1 MSGSSIGPAAYDRF
15 AVVAFGTPTVVE
27 AVERIR
33 RALPPSGRPILPAHV
48 TVKGTFVEPTDLAE
62 IAERVRTCCAEARPF
77 ALTTGA
83 LDVWS
88 DAGGSGVLF
97 HVEESPELT
106 RLHWQLVEQ
115 VKGLATTVYYGEDI
129 GVYTPHL
136 TVVQQIPAADA
147 EAAAPVIERSAASGF
162 TFPVAETA
170 LVGRRGGTA
179 WETIATFP
187 LGTVR
192 RG

>member
-1 MSGSSIGPAAYDRF
+1 MTASRIDPAAYDRF
-15 AVVAFGTPTVVE
+15 AVVAFGSPGVVE

-33 RALPPSGRPILPAHV
+33 QALPPSGRPILPAHV
-48 TVKGTFVEPTDLAE
+48 TVKGTFVGPADLDE
-62 IAERVRTCCAEARPF
+62 IARRVRACCAEARPF
-77 ALTTGA
+77 TLTTGA

-88 DAGGSGVLF
+88 DEGGSGVLF

-106 RLHWQLVEQ
+106 RLHWQLVERAT
-115 VKGLATTVYYGEDI
+115 GLATTIYYDEDI

-136 TVVQQIPAADA
+136 TVVQQIPAEDA
-147 EAAAPVIERSAASGF
+147 RAAVPVIERLAPDGF
-162 TFPVAETA
+162 TFPIAETA

-187 LGTVR
+187 FGVR
-192 RG
+192 